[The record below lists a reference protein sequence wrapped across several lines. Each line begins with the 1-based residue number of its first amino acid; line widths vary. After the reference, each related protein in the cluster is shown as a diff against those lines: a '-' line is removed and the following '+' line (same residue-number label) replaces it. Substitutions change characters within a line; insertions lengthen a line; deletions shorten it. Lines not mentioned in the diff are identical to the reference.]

1 MPMPEIKEL
10 GAVIASREM
19 EFRYEDGR
27 TESFFLRVGM
37 PYEYGDGF
45 DWCCPYELATESDRK
60 LFGMFGLDS
69 LQALEL
75 TMKTLD
81 VEIEYWEKAK
91 NGKLFFLGEE
101 GAGI

>member
-1 MPMPEIKEL
+1 MPQINEI
-10 GAVIASREM
+10 GAVIATREM

-27 TESFFLRVGM
+27 TEKFLLKVGA

-45 DWCCPYELATESDRK
+45 DWCCPYEVGTDSDRK
-60 LFGMFGLDS
+60 LFGMFGIDS

-75 TMKTLD
+75 TMKSLK
-81 VEIEYWEKAK
+81 VEIEYWERTRK
-91 NGKLFFLGEE
+91 GKFFFLDEE